1 MMRDIQG
8 RYSQGRLQVTGR
20 SNAMHHVL
28 LTKFQLSA
36 SGQQPLL
43 TLPHFWQQL
52 SLTNF
57 LRSFLLSLLQCWR
70 KDTRSLFFVLF
81 KENIILLLAHSE
93 DDVTN
98 WSKFPSPQMQ
108 DFGKNITIFPRA
120 NHNFSKNII

>member
-93 DDVTN
+93 DTV
-98 WSKFPSPQMQ
+98 SEK
-108 DFGKNITIFPRA
+108 I
-120 NHNFSKNII
+120 